1 MKFKREMKY
10 SFELNLNQPNM
21 WQNSPVSFPFIFP
34 LYHFFFLVCFFVRCF
49 VGFLTYS
56 FLSFLFIISPLFL
69 SSCLCFSLFFSFLLT
84 QLSTRTLLLI
94 FHQCSMCSK
103 FLNLS
108 FYCLLFFLLSFK
120 GVTKKKFQICIIDHA
135 GYGNQRS
142 DVVIDYLIIGGQA
155 ENPCLVLETIQIC
168 T

>member
-34 LYHFFFLVCFFVRCF
+34 LYHFFFFSLLICSLLC
-49 VGFLTYS
+49 FLTYS

-69 SSCLCFSLFFSFLLT
+69 SSCLCFSLFFSFLLS
-84 QLSTRTLLLI
+84 QLTTRTLLLI
-94 FHQCSMCSK
+94 FHQSSMYSK

-142 DVVIDYLIIGGQA
+142 DVVIDYLIIGGEA

-168 T
+168 P